1 MLNRCDFY
9 DPVDIKQTVNCPN
22 CKRWHEIRCKD
33 EELVLRDSKDYRSN
47 MQYELAENSFLL
59 PKIV

>member
-9 DPVDIKQTVNCPN
+9 DPIDIKQTVNCPN
-22 CKRWHEIRCKD
+22 CRRWEDNKCKD
-33 EELVLRDSKDYRSN
+33 KELVLRDSKDYRSI
-47 MQYELAENSFLL
+47 QYKFSGNSFLL